1 MSHDKWVEATVKG
14 LIEQTARAMV
24 DRGYAD
30 MGYVINASV
39 HFINHLNHQPT
50 NEIID
55 AIYAEA
61 KRIGRERKAA

>member
-1 MSHDKWVEATVKG
+1 MTTDKWVETTVNG
-14 LIEQTARAMV
+14 LIAQTARAMV

-30 MGYVINASV
+30 MGYVVNAAV

-55 AIYAEA
+55 AIYCEA
-61 KRIGRERKAA
+61 KRIDRERKAA